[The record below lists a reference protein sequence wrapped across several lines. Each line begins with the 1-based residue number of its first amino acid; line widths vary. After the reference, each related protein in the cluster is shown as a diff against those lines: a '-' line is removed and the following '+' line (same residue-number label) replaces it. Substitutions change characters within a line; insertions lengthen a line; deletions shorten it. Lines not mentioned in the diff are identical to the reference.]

1 MKRAVLIMLVAFANA
16 HAQRATQA
24 PPTPTDSSVVHAILN
39 HSAIPRRPKA
49 KRPAKPL
56 KRAKFVDVY
65 HDERMEPSDTT
76 ALSRVTQ

>member
-1 MKRAVLIMLVAFANA
+1 MKRAILIMLVVFANA

-24 PPTPTDSSVVHAILN
+24 PAVPTDSSVVHAIRN

-49 KRPAKPL
+49 KRPAKLL
-56 KRAKFVDVY
+56 KRAKFVDVH

-76 ALSRVTQ
+76 AISQVM